1 MTDEWE
7 NPAPKR
13 PKYRDLRK
21 LTDAMRTLYKVIDK
35 LSTAEV
41 RWVDALLEA
50 TAYHEESM
58 VDTLW
63 NVTIEVAHGE
73 VAPLVLEH
81 GWDGEEIMQDVLLPA
96 AKEDRVVDVDDVET
110 HYADHEHPPV
120 VEVER

>member
-1 MTDEWE
+1 MTDDWE
-7 NPAPKR
+7 NPEPKR
-13 PKYRDLRK
+13 PKDRDLRK
-21 LTDAMRTLYKVIDK
+21 LIDAMRSLYGVIDR

-41 RWVDALLEA
+41 RWVDALLES
-50 TAYHEESM
+50 TAYHEENM

-63 NVTIEVAHGE
+63 NASIEIAHGE

-96 AKEDRVVDVDDVET
+96 AKEDRVVDLDDIEN
-110 HYADHEHPPV
+110 HYKDYEHPPV

>member
-1 MTDEWE
+1 MSTSDPPE
-7 NPAPKR
+7 PRR
-13 PKYRDLRK
+13 PKSRDLRR
-21 LTDAMRTLYKVIDK
+21 LRDAMRTLYKVIDK

-41 RWVDALLEA
+41 RWVDALLES

-63 NVTIEVAHGE
+63 AASIEVAHGE

-96 AKEDRVVDVDDVET
+96 AKEGRVVDLDDVET
-110 HYADHEHPPV
+110 YYADHEHPPV
-120 VEVER
+120 LEVGR